1 MLLMNCYNYVEGGII
16 LLMLF
21 LMLIVWVVGK
31 GISNKDYIACSGLIS
46 LLLFHYPPILF
57 KFFHF

>member
-1 MLLMNCYNYVEGGII
+1 MRRGWHYFADAVFDADSLG
-16 LLMLF
+16 
-21 LMLIVWVVGK
+21 VGK

-46 LLLFHYPPILF
+46 LPDFFHYPPILF